1 MSMEKTIR
9 HMPKHA
15 KGSSLIDLDPAV
27 SIIIPLYNVAPYI
40 AECLHSVQS
49 QDFTDYE
56 VLCIDD
62 GSEDSTLEV
71 AKKAVAGDGRFA
83 FFSSE
88 HGGQSA
94 ARNIGLD
101 HAAGD
106 YVIFLDSDDYWLPG
120 CLSTLMSELG
130 RRNLDL
136 LYFTADTLY
145 EDEEAAEVLQEDM
158 LHRDSCPDVMTG
170 PELFIWFQERRQF
183 WVSGPLQIVRRSLI
197 ENHGIRLLEGAIHE
211 DELYTVQ
218 LLTYA
223 ERAAFLNVPLYMRR
237 VRAGSTMTQKRGIR
251 NIKAFW
257 RITRIMDEWIRE
269 NGDDYPP
276 KFVDMYARRI
286 FESRDTM
293 ARDSLFA
300 DKADLEEFRQTLTP
314 EERAEFNLYVIDNGR
329 NIDRLYREMTDTT
342 SYKLGSA
349 IAAAI
354 RR

>member
-1 MSMEKTIR
+1 MSMEKVLQ

-15 KGSSLIDLDPAV
+15 KESFVDVSNPAV
-27 SIIIPLYNVAPYI
+27 SIIIPLYNVESYV

-62 GSEDSTLEV
+62 GSQDSTLEV
-71 AKKAVAGDGRFA
+71 AKKTVSGDERFV
-83 FFSSE
+83 FFSGP
-88 HGGQSA
+88 HKGQSA

-101 HAAGD
+101 YATGD
-106 YVIFLDSDDYWLPG
+106 YVIFLDSDDYWLSG

-145 EDEEAAEVLQEDM
+145 EDEQAAQALQEDM
-158 LHRDSCPDVMTG
+158 LHRDPCYDVMTG
-170 PELFIWFQERRQF
+170 PELFVWFQERRQF
-183 WVSGPLQIVRRSLI
+183 WVSGPLQIAKRSLI
-197 ENHGIRLLEGAIHE
+197 ESHGIRLLEGTIHE

-223 ERAAFLNVPLYMRR
+223 ERATFLNAPLYMRR
-237 VRAGSTMTQKRGIR
+237 VRAGSTMTRKRGVR

-300 DKADLEEFRQTLTP
+300 DKTDLEAFRRTLSP

-329 NIDRLYREMTDTT
+329 NIDRLYKEMTDTT

-349 IAAAI
+349 IASAI